1 MTELYILTGPSGSGK
16 TSAQYVF
23 EEKGYFV
30 IENILPSGVKSILE
44 DLYIKNKTYTK
55 CVFISMPI
63 YALDIYQI
71 AQDTL
76 SNVDCKIKTIVLDC
90 DDDTLYKRFKLTR
103 HVHPL
108 TILNNI
114 TLSEAIRLDRK
125 FINQLIEHCDYYF
138 DTSNFQLVQ
147 LRKTLL
153 NIIDNRL
160 EDDIVMINFISFGH
174 KFGIPLDVDLVLDT
188 RALPNPYWDENL
200 RKYNGL
206 DQQIADYLK
215 KYQVVDETINNM
227 INYLDFYLKLV
238 QKDGRGNYTIG
249 ICCSGGKHRSV
260 YIANILAKHYRNKYN
275 VMCFHRDMDKE

>member
-1 MTELYILTGPSGSGK
+1 M
-16 TSAQYVF
+16 
-23 EEKGYFV
+23 
-30 IENILPSGVKSILE
+30 
-44 DLYIKNKTYTK
+44 
-55 CVFISMPI
+55 
-63 YALDIYQI
+63 
-71 AQDTL
+71 
-76 SNVDCKIKTIVLDC
+76 
-90 DDDTLYKRFKLTR
+90 
-103 HVHPL
+103 
-108 TILNNI
+108 
-114 TLSEAIRLDRK
+114 
-125 FINQLIEHCDYYF
+125 
-138 DTSNFQLVQ
+138 Q

-160 EDDIVMINFISFGH
+160 EDDIVTINFISFGH

-206 DQQIADYLK
+206 DQQIADYFK

-260 YIANILAKHYRNKYN
+260 YIANILAKHYENKYN